1 MFHKERILRH
11 IMSKNSN
18 RPGKHKGLRGGFV
31 SFGITFALFA
41 ILFHPYSIGKMALG
55 LILAGL
61 IGTIIRIMGSGLDL
75 TTHNKQDAQ
84 PESLEKV
91 AKDTGNPE
99 VDALLQ
105 RGRETIAEIRQ
116 ENQKIPDTGLT
127 EKLNKLEN
135 LCAEIFRAVYDQ
147 PAKASQIRKFMDY
160 YLPTTL
166 KMVKAYR
173 TLGERNVSG
182 AEAVQA
188 RKRIDD
194 ALGIVLKGCQKL
206 LDNLYRDDV
215 LDITTDIDVLEQMLK
230 RDGLT
235 EGELALAAEQARKA
249 AAIDAQVKQ
258 ATARPMAQPAAETH
272 AQAQTTPVSAPIAQ
286 AQTTPAAQPQTTP
299 AQQPYDPAQWHAGQG
314 TDVADQVRDAVAKA
328 QIHAPQAPVLH
339 MGGQAVAQ
347 APQQEQ

>member
-1 MFHKERILRH
+1 
-11 IMSKNSN
+11 MSKNK
-18 RPGKHKGLRGGFV
+18 PGKHKGMRGGIV
-31 SFGITFALFA
+31 SFGITFALFS
-41 ILFHPYSIGKMALG
+41 ILFHPYSLFRLALG
-55 LILAGL
+55 VILAGL
-61 IGTIIRIMGSGLDL
+61 VGTVIRIMGSGLDL

-84 PESLEKV
+84 PESLEKM

-105 RGRETIAEIRQ
+105 RGRETIAAIRE
-116 ENQKIPDTGLT
+116 ENRKIPDTGLT
-127 EKLNKLEN
+127 EKLQKLEN

-182 AEAVQA
+182 ADAVKA
-188 RKRIDD
+188 RQRIDD

-235 EGELALAAEQARKA
+235 ESELERAAEQARKA
-249 AAIDAQVKQ
+249 AAINTQVERTTAQ
-258 ATARPMAQPAAETH
+258 AAAAAQPAVETR
-272 AQAQTTPVSAPIAQ
+272 AQAQTAPA
-286 AQTTPAAQPQTTP
+286 ATPAAQVQT
-299 AQQPYDPAQWHAGQG
+299 AQQPYDPAQWHAGKG
-314 TDVADQVRDAVAKA
+314 TDVADQVKDAVAQA
-328 QIHAPQAPVLH
+328 QAHAPQAPVMQ

>member
-1 MFHKERILRH
+1 
-11 IMSKNSN
+11 
-18 RPGKHKGLRGGFV
+18 
-31 SFGITFALFA
+31 
-41 ILFHPYSIGKMALG
+41 
-55 LILAGL
+55 
-61 IGTIIRIMGSGLDL
+61 
-75 TTHNKQDAQ
+75 
-84 PESLEKV
+84 
-91 AKDTGNPE
+91 
-99 VDALLQ
+99 
-105 RGRETIAEIRQ
+105 
-116 ENQKIPDTGLT
+116 
-127 EKLNKLEN
+127 
-135 LCAEIFRAVYDQ
+135 
-147 PAKASQIRKFMDY
+147 MDY

-194 ALGIVLKGCQKL
+194 ALGIVLGVAKL

-272 AQAQTTPVSAPIAQ
+272 AQAQTIPVSAPIAQ
-286 AQTTPAAQPQTTP
+286 AQTTPAASADHPP
-299 AQQPYDPAQWHAGQG
+299 RNSPDCWWRAGQG

-328 QIHAPQAPVLH
+328 QIHAPQARCCTWA
-339 MGGQAVAQ
+339 GRRWRRRRSRSSNASASA
-347 APQQEQ
+347 APLRFPRSQPKFETP